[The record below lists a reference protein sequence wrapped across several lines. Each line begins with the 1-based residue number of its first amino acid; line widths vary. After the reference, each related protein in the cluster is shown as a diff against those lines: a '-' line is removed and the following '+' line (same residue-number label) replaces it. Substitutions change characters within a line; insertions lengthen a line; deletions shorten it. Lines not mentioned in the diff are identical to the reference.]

1 MEIQHKHEGHQGL
14 FFIQDQDDVVA
25 ELDYVDEDHDLV
37 MSINHTEVKKERAG
51 RGMGLK
57 LVRAAVDFARK
68 NHKLITP
75 RCSYVK
81 SVFMRKPEWSDVL
94 S

>member
-1 MEIQHKHEGHQGL
+1 M
-14 FFIQDQDDVVA
+14 FFIEDKNDVVA
-25 ELDYVDEDHDLV
+25 ELDYVDENHDLT
-37 MSINHTEVKKERAG
+37 MTIQHTRVNNERSG
-51 RGMGLK
+51 RGLGTK

-81 SVFMRKPEWSDVL
+81 SVFLRKPEWSDVL